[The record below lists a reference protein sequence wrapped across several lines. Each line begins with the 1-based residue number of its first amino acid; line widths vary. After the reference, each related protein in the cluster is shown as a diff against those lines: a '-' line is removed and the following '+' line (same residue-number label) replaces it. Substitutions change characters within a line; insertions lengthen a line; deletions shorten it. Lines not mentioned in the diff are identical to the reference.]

1 MRRRLDDGGGAI
13 LRDRKDEEL
22 APKTLR
28 LKRSQTDV
36 HTWFEAGV
44 DVPPVL
50 EADERVEPAVRRALG
65 ESGGEA
71 GRACKRC

>member
-1 MRRRLDDGGGAI
+1 M
-13 LRDRKDEEL
+13 RDRKDEEL

-28 LKRSQTDV
+28 FKRSEAHV
-36 HTWFEAGV
+36 HTWLETVV

-50 EADERVEPAVRRALG
+50 EADERVEPAGRRALG
-65 ESGGEA
+65 ESGGES